1 MSVIVADTSP
11 LLHLA
16 RVGRL
21 DLVEA
26 VLGRVIVP
34 RTVWSELV
42 RPGTRRD
49 VLDALRGATW
59 LSVADD
65 PALESLGLDPGETA
79 AILLAGA
86 VAAEVL
92 LIDERRGRA
101 VAVVRG
107 LHVIG
112 TLGVLVGAR
121 RAGALDRVAPVIA
134 ELRADGFW
142 LSDAVTD
149 AVLEQV
155 GERG

>member
-1 MSVIVADTSP
+1 
-11 LLHLA
+11 
-16 RVGRL
+16 
-21 DLVEA
+21 
-26 VLGRVIVP
+26 
-34 RTVWSELV
+34 
-42 RPGTRRD
+42 

-65 PALESLGLDPGETA
+65 PALEALGLDPGETA

-92 LIDERRGRA
+92 RIDERRGRA
-101 VAVVRG
+101 VAVARG

-134 ELRADGFW
+134 ELRADGFS
-142 LSDAVTD
+142 LSDAVSD